1 MEFIAVIITRF
12 STVFVGPVT
21 EKCFMCPDG
30 HVLGQRTDGVS
41 VDSCLP
47 LIAMTSASL
56 STTNQYPESPAV
68 PKAQGLFMKVLVT

>member
-56 STTNQYPESPAV
+56 STTNQYPESPCNADTRWT
-68 PKAQGLFMKVLVT
+68 MMT